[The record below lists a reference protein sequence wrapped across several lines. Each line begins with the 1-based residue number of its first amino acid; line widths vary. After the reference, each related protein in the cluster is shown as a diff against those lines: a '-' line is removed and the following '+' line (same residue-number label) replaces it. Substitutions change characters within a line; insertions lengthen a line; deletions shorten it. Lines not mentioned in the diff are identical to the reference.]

1 MIFEKKGNAMNMI
14 CSTNYF
20 LHGTKTSRRKPQ
32 SHLCTEKWSLGLL
45 EWLECEVRNPRRK
58 KAMKGKPPYPHP
70 MHFAGTGEMSKLP

>member
-1 MIFEKKGNAMNMI
+1 MGPRPLEENH
-14 CSTNYF
+14 SLT
-20 LHGTKTSRRKPQ
+20 
-32 SHLCTEKWSLGLL
+32 HLCTEKWSLGLL